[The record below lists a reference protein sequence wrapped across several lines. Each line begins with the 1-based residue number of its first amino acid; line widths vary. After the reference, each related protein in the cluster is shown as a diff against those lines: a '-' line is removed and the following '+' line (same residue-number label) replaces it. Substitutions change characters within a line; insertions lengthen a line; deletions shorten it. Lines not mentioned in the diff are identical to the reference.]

1 MNAKEIKI
9 QNIKNLGYKAGT
21 GVKGKGTQICLTSR
35 HFKSFWSINENSSK
49 DLAAQMKKQNV
60 KLDELYI
67 QSGSYLKDGDTI
79 SFSFKE
85 NYPIAEAQ
93 FNLKELVKTN
103 FKGLKSCYIY
113 LKPKIVGYFPLSKYD
128 TDKQSQLKMIEEF
141 IQQFDEVELY
151 GDFEDTNWS
160 YDCMEFSNT
169 DNDGDRYVGD
179 YEQYHGNSYYTE
191 DTGDCE
197 YVDGRVDNWNETVL
211 DDFWSFGPDEG
222 EWLKEEDPNDAIA
235 VYARKGKDWYVGYTL
250 EEREFYVSYEDDY
263 KGLVEEEEFYA
274 LVYQP
279 NKELKQKVIDIVKS
293 WKNDVETKGYIYNQ
307 CDEDYDRSYDCSI
320 VNFKLVEL
328 LYEDIHDFRSE
339 IIENIRS
346 WKSDTIA
353 NEFLIA
359 YTKVINNNVKVLAN
373 KKVEI
378 TYNPFEFGS
387 EEPTQKRY
395 NHFRN
400 MERLGKV
407 LGFEVVYTEVDGGLD
422 SFSYAIKKD
431 NEEYHFN
438 LAEVILDD
446 ITGVQKLRSAVEFM
460 LEALEK
466 RKLEMLEHKELLE
479 KASHVFVGIEDSL
492 ESGNCSFGTN
502 EFIARMA
509 IDTSKIGGIRGD
521 ELLKLEMSNFTK
533 RAVIYAIANHN
544 HIAA

>member
-9 QNIKNLGYKAGT
+9 NNINNLGYE
-21 GVKGKGTQICLTSR
+21 VKSSVRGKGAKISLASS
-35 HFKSFWSINENSSK
+35 HFKSFWNVDKNSSK
-49 DLAAQMKKQNV
+49 DLATQMKKENV

-67 QSGSYLKDGDTI
+67 QSGSYLKDGDTV
-79 SFSFKE
+79 SFSFGE
-85 NYPIAEAQ
+85 NYLNAEKQ

-113 LKPKIVGYFPLSKYD
+113 CKPKTVGYFPLSKYG
-128 TDKQSQLKMIEEF
+128 TDKLSQLQMVEEF

-160 YDCMEFSNT
+160 YDCMEFSHT

-211 DDFWSFGPDEG
+211 DDFWAFGPDEG
-222 EWLKEEDPNDAIA
+222 GWLNEVDPNDTIT
-235 VYARKGKDWYVGYTL
+235 VFSRKGKDWYIGYTL
-250 EEREFYVSYEDDY
+250 EEREFYLSYEDDY
-263 KGLVEEEEFYA
+263 KGLVEEEEFYG

-279 NKELKQKVIDIVKS
+279 NEELKQKVVDIVKS

-307 CDEDYDRSYDCSI
+307 FNSQNDYDTRIVDED
-320 VNFKLVEL
+320 VAQL
-328 LYEDIHDFRSE
+328 LYEDVNDFRNE
-339 IIENIRS
+339 VIDNIQKWDVS
-346 WKSDTIA
+346 TIDE
-353 NEFLIA
+353 EFFKA
-359 YTKVINNNVKVLAN
+359 YNKVVD
-373 KKVEI
+373 KKVNILDDKTVEV
-378 TYNPFEFGS
+378 TYTPFEFGS
-387 EEPTQKRY
+387 EEPYIKKF
-395 NHFRN
+395 NHLKKMDRF
-400 MERLGKV
+400 GKV
-407 LGFEVVYTEVDGGLD
+407 LGFEVIHSSVGTSETKA
-422 SFSYAIKKD
+422 YAIKKD
-431 NEEYHFN
+431 NEEYHFD
-438 LAEVILDD
+438 ILYLIAKD
-446 ITGVQKLRSAVEFM
+446 ISGEQTLREAIEDM

-466 RKLEMLEHKELLE
+466 RKLEMLAQKELFE